1 MRSSPIALALVLLS
15 GAPVH
20 GAISAEEEAR
30 ILATIRQRTQ
40 RFMGRYKGIAERRR
54 SVTREI
60 ADGELLETKASEQ
73 DYVHYFYSRP
83 DLTILRCTVDG
94 KEAERSS
101 CESRWQ
107 RMEPHIPIFDRAGPS
122 NYRVQVTGV
131 VTVRGEPCYQLNV
144 HPLHATPR
152 HFKGKMFFRVKDL
165 LLLEMS
171 GTVASLPFPVRHLFL
186 RLAFKRSKTRS
197 GEDVVGVARGYVDVW
212 VRVPLVFK
220 RRIVTRFSAD
230 GHRPVR

>member
-1 MRSSPIALALVLLS
+1 MRWSPLALALVVLS
-15 GAPVH
+15 EAPVH
-20 GAISAEEEAR
+20 GAIGAKEEAR
-30 ILATIRQRTQ
+30 ILATIRERTQ
-40 RFMGRYKGIAERRR
+40 RFMNRYKGIAERRR
-54 SVTREI
+54 TVTREI
-60 ADGELLETKASEQ
+60 ADGDVLETKATVQ
-73 DYVHYFYSRP
+73 DYVHYFHSRP

-94 KEAERSS
+94 RETESS
-101 CESRWQ
+101 GCESRWQ
-107 RMEPHIPIFDRAGPS
+107 RMKPHIPIFDRAGPS
-122 NYRVQVTGV
+122 NYRVRVAGV

-152 HFKGKMFFRVKDL
+152 HFKGKMFFRVEDL

-186 RLAFKRSKTRS
+186 RLAFKRSRTRS
-197 GEDVVGVARGYVDVW
+197 GEDVVGVSRGYVDVW